1 MRRHLNLYDPSLR
14 RQRQW
19 LTLPNIAAAA
29 TGMLSLIL
37 VWGFLAR
44 GEADR
49 REQGMRMA
57 AEELSALQQ
66 ETAAL
71 AGRIAGLKAD
81 PRLERELRET
91 EARLAVRREILDWL
105 GQSGEAPPG
114 GAYADYL
121 RGLARQTVDGV
132 WLTSFTVGADG
143 TGMEIRGR
151 TLDPALLPEYIR
163 RLNSE
168 RAFQGRRF
176 AEFRISAAAAANSAG
191 NGGAKPAE
199 PVQSA
204 IAGSAPNQ
212 APNQA
217 PARTFHEFA
226 LTPGAVDPTGRN
238 RSAP

>member
-29 TGMLSLIL
+29 AGLFLLIL

-44 GEADR
+44 GEAYR
-49 REQGMRMA
+49 QEQGLRIA

-71 AGRIAGLKAD
+71 ANRVAGLKAD

-91 EARLAVRREILDWL
+91 EATLAMHREILDWL
-105 GQSGEAPPG
+105 ERSGETPPG

-121 RGLARQTVDGV
+121 RGLARQTIDGV
-132 WLTSFTVGADG
+132 WLTVFTVGSHGA
-143 TGMEIRGR
+143 GMEIRGR
-151 TLDPALLPEYIR
+151 TLDPALLPDYIR
-163 RLNSE
+163 RLNGE

-176 AEFRISAAAAANSAG
+176 AEFRVSPGGAANSD
-191 NGGAKPAE
+191 AKPAE
-199 PVQSA
+199 
-204 IAGSAPNQ
+204 
-212 APNQA
+212 QA
-217 PARTFHEFA
+217 PARMFHEFA
-226 LTPGAVDPTGRN
+226 LTPGAATAAPS